1 MSEWTRREKED
12 ERWKED
18 ARRRDEGG
26 ERRIARRAGENETE
40 EGTSEKENA
49 LSRSRG
55 GEGEGEG
62 GGVGGRGCRERV
74 DKGQHAGRK

>member
-18 ARRRDEGG
+18 ARRRDEGD
-26 ERRIARRAGENETE
+26 ERRIARRAGGSETE

-55 GEGEGEG
+55 GQG